1 MEAQMSEKKKVK
13 ITVSKEKKVDKKMMQ
28 DAGEAIDAIK
38 SIVLG
43 NVYALNPDLWIRAA
57 IASLQGGRSGME
69 AAFNADVLVTE
80 TKKRIDACSGNGEGN
95 ESADSEDDEEE
106 DSEEGDEEADAGDED
121 DDEDDDDSDS
131 ESADEDDDGEDSE
144 DSEEGDEE
152 EDEDEDAED
161 EAPAKAQAKPE
172 PEVGKCDKTD
182 ASASVR
188 RPPPRQAP
196 RKD

>member
-1 MEAQMSEKKKVK
+1 MSEKKKVK
-13 ITVSKEKKVDKKMMQ
+13 ITVSKEKKVDKKMLQ
-28 DAGEAIDAIK
+28 DAGEAINAIK
-38 SIVLG
+38 SIVIG

-57 IASLQGGRSGME
+57 IAGLQGGRSGME

-106 DSEEGDEEADAGDED
+106 DSEEGDEETEAGDED
-121 DDEDDDDSDS
+121 DDENEDDSDS
-131 ESADEDDDGEDSE
+131 ESADDDDGEDE
-144 DSEEGDEE
+144 EESEEGDEE
-152 EDEDEDAED
+152 ENEDEDAE
-161 EAPAKAQAKPE
+161 AVTKAK
-172 PEVGKCDKTD
+172 PEVGKSDKTD
-182 ASASVR
+182 TTASVR

>member
-1 MEAQMSEKKKVK
+1 MSEKKKVK
-13 ITVSKEKKVDKKMMQ
+13 ITVSKENNKADTKMVEE
-28 DAGEAIDAIK
+28 AGKAIDAIK

-57 IASLQGGRSGME
+57 IAGLQGGRSGME

-80 TKKRIDACSGNGEGN
+80 TKKRIDACSGNGEGD

-121 DDEDDDDSDS
+121 DDEDEDDSDS
-131 ESADEDDDGEDSE
+131 ESADEDDDGEDDE
-144 DSEEGDEE
+144 ESEEGDEE
-152 EDEDEDAED
+152 EDDDEDAE
-161 EAPAKAQAKPE
+161 EEVQAKSE
-172 PEVGKCDKTD
+172 TEVGKSDKTD
-182 ASASVR
+182 ATASIR